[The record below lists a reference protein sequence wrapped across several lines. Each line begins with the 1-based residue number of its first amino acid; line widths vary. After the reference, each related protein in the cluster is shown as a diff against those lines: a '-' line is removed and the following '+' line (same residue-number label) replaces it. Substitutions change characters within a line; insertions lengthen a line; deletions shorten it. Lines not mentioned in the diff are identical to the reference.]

1 MSKSGL
7 FTLVG
12 DIVRVIDTI
21 TGFIGKL
28 ISWLTLLMV
37 LLTFTIVVMRY
48 GFNMGSVALQESVL
62 YFHGLV
68 FMLGAAYTL
77 KADGHV
83 RVDIFY
89 QRFSEKNKA
98 LVNIIGSVF
107 LLLPVCIFIFLISFD
122 YVITAW
128 RILEQSPEA
137 GGLPFV
143 YLLKSYLLLLALTL
157 LLQGIAEVGR
167 NLLII
172 SSEKTTQASN
182 FPANQVNTKGEVK

>member
-21 TGFIGKL
+21 TGFIGKT

-37 LLTFTIVVMRY
+37 LLTFAIVVMRY
-48 GFNMGSVALQESVL
+48 GFNMGSVALQELVL

-77 KADGHV
+77 KVDGHV

-98 LVNIIGSVF
+98 LVNIMGSVF
-107 LLLPVCIFIFLISFD
+107 LLFPVCIFIFLISFD

-172 SSEKTTQASN
+172 ASEKTTQASN
-182 FPANQVNTKGEVK
+182 FSANQVNTEGEAK